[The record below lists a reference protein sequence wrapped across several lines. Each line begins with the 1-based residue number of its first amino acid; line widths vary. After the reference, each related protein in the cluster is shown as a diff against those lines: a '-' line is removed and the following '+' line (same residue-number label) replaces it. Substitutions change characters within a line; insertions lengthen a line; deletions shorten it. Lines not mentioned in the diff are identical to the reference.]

1 MKVAKFGGSSLAN
14 SVQVQK
20 VLDIIRADPERRY
33 VVPSAP
39 GKRHPDDDKVTDL
52 LLHCHELASQG
63 ESIDEV
69 FQYIRNR
76 YQQIMDGLG
85 LSIQMDDVFVDVY
98 NRINRGAGR
107 DYCASRGEYLSG
119 IILSHALGFDFL
131 DAADVIF
138 FNARGAFDSDRTQEV
153 LSAALKEHPY
163 AVIPGFYGA
172 YPDGRIKTFSR
183 GGSDVTGAVVARAAA
198 ADEYENWTDVSGFMM
213 ADPHIV
219 SHARCIDMLSYREL
233 RELSYMG
240 AQVLHEDSI
249 FPVRQAGIPIHIRN
263 TNRPDDPGTLIVNQV
278 DKRREQVITG
288 VAGRKD
294 FTLIMI
300 EKSMMNNEL
309 GFGRRVLSVLE
320 GYGVSFEH
328 MPSGIDSLSVV
339 TQSNGVRGRI
349 SEILAD
355 IRESVDP
362 DHIEVLEHISLIATV
377 GQGMV
382 RSPGTAARLF
392 KGLADNHINV
402 CMIDQGS
409 SEMNIIVG
417 VEDADFEKAVRAIYD
432 SFVVEP

>member
-14 SVQVQK
+14 SAQVQK
-20 VLDIIRADPERRY
+20 VLDIVRADPERRY

-39 GKRHPDDDKVTDL
+39 GKRHPDDDKITDL
-52 LLHCHELASQG
+52 LLYCHELASSG
-63 ESIDEV
+63 ESIEEV
-69 FQYIRNR
+69 FGYIRGR
-76 YQQIMDGLG
+76 YQQIIDGLG
-85 LSIQMDDVFVDVY
+85 LKLNMDAAFDEVY
-98 NRINRGAGR
+98 DQILRGAGR

-119 IILSHALGFDFL
+119 MVLAHALGYDFL
-131 DAADVIF
+131 DAAQVIF
-138 FNARGAFDSDRTQEV
+138 FNARGVFDSDRTQQV
-153 LSAALKEHPY
+153 LSAALREHPR

-183 GGSDVTGAVVARAAA
+183 GGSDVTGAVVARAAGA
-198 ADEYENWTDVSGFMM
+198 EEYENWTDVSGFMM

-219 SHARCIDMLSYREL
+219 SNARCIDTLTYREL

-263 TNRPDDPGTLIVNQV
+263 TNRPEDPGTLIDNRV
-278 DKRREQVITG
+278 DERRDHVITG
-288 VAGRKD
+288 IAGRKD

-320 GYGVSFEH
+320 AHGVSFEH

-339 TQSNGVRGRI
+339 AQSKVLAGKI
-349 SEILAD
+349 HEILAD

-362 DHIEVLEHISLIATV
+362 DHIEVVEHISIIATV

-392 KGLADNHINV
+392 SGLAEHNINV
-402 CMIDQGS
+402 RMIDQGS

-417 VEDADFEKAVRAIYD
+417 VEDDDFERAVRAIYE
-432 SFVVEP
+432 SFVPEA